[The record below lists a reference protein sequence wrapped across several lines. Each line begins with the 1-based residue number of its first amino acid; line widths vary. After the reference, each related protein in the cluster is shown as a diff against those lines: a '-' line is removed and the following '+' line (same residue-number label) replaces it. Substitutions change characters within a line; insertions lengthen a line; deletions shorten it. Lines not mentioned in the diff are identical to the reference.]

1 MFIVNNWIV
10 SSHICKAIFD
20 TARQTIVE
28 TINIAEAEKQI
39 RPPHDQRTATQ
50 LKTRIFANIF
60 NILL

>member
-39 RPPHDQRTATQ
+39 RPPHDQRTDA
-50 LKTRIFANIF
+50 LNSK
-60 NILL
+60 